1 MTVNCRK
8 GQKWYSHKVKQSDI
22 LGRQVVVTQTK
33 MSSLNQMNNINMQDY
48 YVNFLCQNATQ
59 NSDVD
64 ISKLHINVTYMYL
77 SGMLL

>member
-1 MTVNCRK
+1 M
-8 GQKWYSHKVKQSDI
+8 KQSDI
-22 LGRQVVVTQTK
+22 LGRQLVVTQTK

-59 NSDVD
+59 NADVD
-64 ISKLHINVTYMYL
+64 ISKLHINVTYL